1 MPLQFVVNSFR
12 LRIHPRP
19 PFLSRPSLLPCSVTS
34 SEKLKTIEWNG
45 TIEAVKSAFRTADG
59 RDGGIGRKI
68 GRPKEAVTNEK
79 IRGNRKKNLHKFPP
93 LHILIFLFAG
103 LIPSLTLQQHRA
115 TLQRQKREQELREQR
130 ELERQSPKK
139 KAAAGGGGGS
149 GLSGGGGSTTGSTS
163 SLLCAR
169 KSNKRKRMSSPFKR
183 GKRDTDILTDI
194 KKHSVF
200 QTT

>member
-1 MPLQFVVNSFR
+1 M
-12 LRIHPRP
+12 
-19 PFLSRPSLLPCSVTS
+19 
-34 SEKLKTIEWNG
+34 
-45 TIEAVKSAFRTADG
+45 
-59 RDGGIGRKI
+59 
-68 GRPKEAVTNEK
+68 TNEK

-139 KAAAGGGGGS
+139 KAAAGGGGS

-183 GKRDTDILTDI
+183 GKGDTDILTDI

>member
-1 MPLQFVVNSFR
+1 M
-12 LRIHPRP
+12 
-19 PFLSRPSLLPCSVTS
+19 
-34 SEKLKTIEWNG
+34 
-45 TIEAVKSAFRTADG
+45 
-59 RDGGIGRKI
+59 
-68 GRPKEAVTNEK
+68 TNEK

-139 KAAAGGGGGS
+139 KTTAGAGGS
-149 GLSGGGGSTTGSTS
+149 GMSGGGGSTTGSTS

>member
-1 MPLQFVVNSFR
+1 M
-12 LRIHPRP
+12 
-19 PFLSRPSLLPCSVTS
+19 
-34 SEKLKTIEWNG
+34 
-45 TIEAVKSAFRTADG
+45 
-59 RDGGIGRKI
+59 
-68 GRPKEAVTNEK
+68 TNEK

-139 KAAAGGGGGS
+139 KAAAGAGGGGS
-149 GLSGGGGSTTGSTS
+149 GMSGGGGSTTGSTS

-169 KSNKRKRMSSPFKR
+169 KSNKRKRLSSPFKR
-183 GKRDTDILTDI
+183 GKRDKRYTVLVIPDI

-200 QTT
+200 LII